1 MLLWRVIP
9 ELCSALAV
17 ELPELIITSWNR
29 GIFLSPRF
37 AVEAD
42 VARWPPAE
50 PIGSSVSSR
59 LADSVCYSFPP
70 TADKDSLKGSLPWL
84 FITETMPPQS
94 VIPKARESRTP
105 SSSSKVKYPE
115 EGQFGA
121 ARLQGA
127 LRTRAEIFPKTMP

>member
-1 MLLWRVIP
+1 M
-9 ELCSALAV
+9 
-17 ELPELIITSWNR
+17 
-29 GIFLSPRF
+29 
-37 AVEAD
+37 
-42 VARWPPAE
+42 ARWPLAE
-50 PIGSSVSSR
+50 PIGCSVSSR

-70 TADKDSLKGSLPWL
+70 TTDKDSLKGSLPWL

-121 ARLQGA
+121 SGGFENTSRNLSKNNG
-127 LRTRAEIFPKTMP
+127 LNEVKNIYDRP